1 MLLYKFMKLPFKC
14 TEFSKEYHTVTPDWR
29 LGANKF
35 KNYFL
40 LFYINRIVKTNKKKY
55 AEHPWKY
62 SYLINDQPTKLYL

>member
-1 MLLYKFMKLPFKC
+1 MKLPFIC

-40 LFYINRIVKTNKKKY
+40 LFYINRIVKKTKKNTLNTP
-55 AEHPWKY
+55 AKY

>member
-1 MLLYKFMKLPFKC
+1 MKLPFIC

-40 LFYINRIVKTNKKKY
+40 LFYTNRIVKKQKKY
-55 AEHPWKY
+55 AEHPCEVLLPY
-62 SYLINDQPTKLYL
+62 